1 LDPQSTAQKGPARTA
16 RQPCCSLLD
25 DRSQGVRR
33 IWLAEEAQQSC
44 CFCVRGG
51 ELSGGGDRRNAETL
65 LDLPRRGQAIASSC
79 QVDVHQYEI
88 RAFAGDELIRS
99 SPVLAR
105 PTTVWP
111 NAAISPERY
120 PARNPSSSAI
130 AMARG
135 FFRCCW
141 HAFQRARLGKIAHL
155 MQGSGNEPWARRK
168 SVYIPGRKGF
178 TVWVR
183 PSAPRP
189 WSADVIEIHA
199 NI

>member
-1 LDPQSTAQKGPARTA
+1 MYTA
-16 RQPCCSLLD
+16 CSD
-25 DRSQGVRR
+25 S
-33 IWLAEEAQQSC
+33 QQS
-44 CFCVRGG
+44 RGFSLG
-51 ELSGGGDRRNAETL
+51 SGKMSAGGDRRNAETL

-99 SPVLAR
+99 SPVLAP

-120 PARNPSSSAI
+120 LARNRPSSAI

-135 FFRCCW
+135 FIRCCR